1 MKKFI
6 TKKEYLKLLKSVKT
20 PFLKDYPLD
29 DVFQLNFVLTNNG
42 DFDDINKFTLIIYL
56 ADTNG
61 SIVDDTVSFNAD
73 DYEYFYDILSK
84 FVNAFVGACKDNGYM
99 DVKSVDEVI
108 AECDEKVQTIEQVE
122 QTNNDDKNDNVDEL
136 ANGLFKAVTGKD
148 STLATATKLDN
159 ALKVAYASTSD
170 LSIKICFILK
180 SIYDNK
186 FYEDLGYKN
195 IYDYAKDKYE
205 IARGTVNTFISV
217 ATAFGVDNGNN
228 GGLILELDKRMA
240 DYSISKLMLLRMY
253 TIDFILD
260 NFKPTMTCKEIKE
273 KNKALSINVT
283 NNASLLENGSD
294 ENVVDSSDDDSID
307 SSDSADDVGTENDNA
322 ELRFILVGGSSLP
335 NDVLKAVNSLL
346 NSHEGTEFKLVI
358 QQ

>member
-6 TKKEYLKLLKSVKT
+6 TKKEYLKLLKTVKT
-20 PFLKDYPLD
+20 PFLKDYPLN

-42 DFDDINKFTLIIYL
+42 DFDDINKFTFIIHL
-56 ADTNG
+56 ADVNG
-61 SIVDDTVSFNAD
+61 SIVDDVIGFNAD
-73 DYEYFYDILSK
+73 NYDYFYDILSK
-84 FVNAFVGACKDNGYM
+84 FVNAFIEACKDNGYM
-99 DVKSVDEVI
+99 DVKSADEVI
-108 AECDEKVQTIEQVE
+108 AEHGKEVQTTEQ
-122 QTNNDDKNDNVDEL
+122 QIKQADNDDKDDNVDEL

-159 ALKVAYASTSD
+159 ALKLAYNSVSD
-170 LSIKICFILK
+170 LSIKTCFILK
-180 SIYDNK
+180 AIYDNK

-228 GGLILELDKRMA
+228 GGLLLELEERMT

-253 TIDFILD
+253 KIDFILD

-283 NNASLLENGSD
+283 NNASLPENGSD

-307 SSDSADDVGTENDNA
+307 SSDSDDTELENDNA
-322 ELRFILVGGSSLP
+322 KLRFILDGGSSLP
-335 NDVLKAVNSLL
+335 SDVLKAINSLL
-346 NSHEGTEFKLVI
+346 NSHKGTEFKLVI
-358 QQ
+358 Q